1 MAAKDIV
8 QHQFKPGQ
16 SGNPKGRPKNR
27 VPDMLVTALNL
38 KSKKQIQA
46 GLTKEEVEMWEEF
59 LMTAPTDTIAL
70 LAQDATIPVYARALA
85 RSIILEIKNGKTTTL
100 DKIRDR
106 RFGKQAEKL
115 ELTGKDGAPIV
126 EAVRLSED
134 DAKRLMQKLEQE
146 Y

>member
-59 LMTAPTDTIAL
+59 IMTAPTDTIAL